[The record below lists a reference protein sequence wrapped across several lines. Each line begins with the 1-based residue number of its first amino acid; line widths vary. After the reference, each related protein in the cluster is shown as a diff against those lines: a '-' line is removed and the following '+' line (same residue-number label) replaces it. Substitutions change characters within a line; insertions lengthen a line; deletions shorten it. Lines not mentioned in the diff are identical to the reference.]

1 LAGPEAVERGGEPR
15 RAIRAH
21 AIGIACGDPSPALRT
36 RALQLAVI
44 NDVDPAGL
52 WPSALMDEDAMVRR
66 AAAEAFPMRDRDSAT
81 VTLLA
86 ALERERD
93 PGVFRALHAA
103 LTRAT
108 QRPGPRCEAGDAAER
123 SRTARAWR
131 TQCEG

>member
-1 LAGPEAVERGGEPR
+1 MSRDLNNVLNAGDVPVLAVERGGEAR

-36 RALQLAVI
+36 RGLQLAVI
-44 NDVDPAGL
+44 NDVHPAGL

-103 LTRAT
+103 MARVLGDD
-108 QRPGPRCEAGDAAER
+108 RPG
-123 SRTARAWR
+123 T
-131 TQCEG
+131 